1 MSNVVNAHTGKF
13 SNLVT
18 PKTILFS
25 PFGNGRFQKR
35 RKVVHQNSCVMI
47 ERNVRDKC
55 LSAPPILT
63 GASGMSCGMEALKGY
78 DTPLTRDF
86 TK

>member
-1 MSNVVNAHTGKF
+1 MHTGKF

-18 PKTILFS
+18 PKTIPFS
-25 PFGNGRFQKR
+25 PFGNGCFQKR
-35 RKVVHQNSCVMI
+35 KKVVQPNSSVMI
-47 ERNVRDKC
+47 ERNVRDQH

-63 GASGMSCGMEALKGY
+63 GASGMNCGMEALKGY
-78 DTPLTRDF
+78 DTPLARDF

>member
-1 MSNVVNAHTGKF
+1 MHTGKF

-18 PKTILFS
+18 PKTIPFS
-25 PFGNGRFQKR
+25 PFGNGCFQKR
-35 RKVVHQNSCVMI
+35 KKVV
-47 ERNVRDKC
+47 RNVRDQR

-63 GASGMSCGMEALKGY
+63 GASGMNCGMEALKGY
-78 DTPLTRDF
+78 DTPLARDF